1 VKRKVMLIRFFLLTL
16 VLNISFSFI
25 SGKSYA
31 ISAEEIIER
40 VDDVRGPGKPFKLNL
55 EIVDFKKDKEA
66 RRMKLEI
73 FVKGKEQTLKEFKSL
88 SKSTYPPENRGTI
101 LLYSQGDL
109 WIYIP
114 KVRRPIRISPRQRLI
129 GQVAN
134 GDVIGVNFA
143 DDYDSELVSE
153 EVLDGKKCYVLELK
167 ARRESVTYHRVKL
180 WVDKS
185 NFHPLMTEHY
195 GFSGRL
201 IKTGY
206 YRTFAESLGKERPKE
221 LEIVDAINSTLR
233 TKMFYS
239 NYQLKKL
246 SDRMFQKDYLKH
258 IR

>member
-1 VKRKVMLIRFFLLTL
+1 MLGRVFLLTL

-40 VDDVRGPGKPFKLNL
+40 VDDVRGPGKPFEVNL
-55 EIVDFKKDKEA
+55 EIVDFKEDKEI

-73 FVKGKEQTLKEFKSL
+73 SIKGKGQTLKEFKSL

-185 NFHPLMTEHY
+185 NYHPLVTEHY

-206 YRTFAESLGKERPKE
+206 YRSFVESLGKERPKE

-246 SDRMFQKDYLKH
+246 SDRMFQKDYLQH

>member
-1 VKRKVMLIRFFLLTL
+1 MLRRIFLLTL
-16 VLNISFSFI
+16 VLNISLSFV

-40 VDDVRGPGKPFKLNL
+40 VDNIRGPGKPFKLNL
-55 EIVDFKKDKEA
+55 EIVEFKNDKET
-66 RRMKLEI
+66 RRVKLEI
-73 FVKGKEQTLKEFKSL
+73 FLKGKGQTLKEFKSL
-88 SKSTYPPENRGTI
+88 SKFTYPPEDKGRI

-134 GDVIGVNFA
+134 GDIIGVNFA
-143 DDYDSELVSE
+143 DDYDSELIVE
-153 EVLDGKKCYVLELK
+153 EVLDGKRCYVLELK
-167 ARRESVTYHRVKL
+167 AKRESVTYHRVKL

-185 NFHPLMTEHY
+185 NFHPLITEHY

-206 YRTFAESLGKERPKE
+206 YRSFVESLGKERPKE
-221 LEIVDAINSTLR
+221 LEIVDAINSTLK
-233 TKMFYS
+233 TKMFYL